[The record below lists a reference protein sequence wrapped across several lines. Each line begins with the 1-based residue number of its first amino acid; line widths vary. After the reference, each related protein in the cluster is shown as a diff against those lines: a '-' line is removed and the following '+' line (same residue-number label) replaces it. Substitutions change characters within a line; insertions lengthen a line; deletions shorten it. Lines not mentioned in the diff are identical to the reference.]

1 MPNINLDL
9 PSGYVDWLASVKK
22 RIATAQQRASLTV
35 NQELVLFYWQIGQ
48 QILDRQQHQGW
59 GGKSN

>member
-9 PSGYVDWLASVKK
+9 PSGYVDWLASVKQ

-35 NQELVLFYWQIGQ
+35 NQELVLLYWQIGQ

-59 GGKSN
+59 GQK